1 MCNNSNQ
8 RVWLMCPYCD
18 QEQEIPM
25 VAQIHECNCCGAY
38 LAPCSLCNLDT
49 CDCASCEFAK
59 QCEQLNEKRE
69 HLLFDAISYVAK
81 NVDKVGVIFTF
92 HNMLLLRE
100 PLFRVNANLCDKI
113 YDLMEEYGQ
122 DHELAEGWWL
132 NYYDEEIVFEKVYDF
147 INH

>member
-1 MCNNSNQ
+1 M
-8 RVWLMCPYCD
+8 
-18 QEQEIPM
+18 
-25 VAQIHECNCCGAY
+25 
-38 LAPCSLCNLDT
+38 DT

-59 QCEQLNEKRE
+59 QCDEKNEKRE
-69 HLLFDAISYVAK
+69 NLLFDAISYVAN
-81 NVDKVGVIFTF
+81 NVDKDEVNFTF
-92 HNMLLLRE
+92 HNMSLLRE
-100 PLFRVNANLCDKI
+100 PFYRVNPSLCDEI